1 MIKWKGE
8 DDIHSASIEIEELT
22 RMLVTQKENYTNA
35 MRNLEVYSG
44 KVYRMISFLSSIYT
58 HVYFIVLLK

>member
-8 DDIHSASIEIEELT
+8 DDIHSASVEIEELT

-44 KVYRMISFLSSIYT
+44 KV
-58 HVYFIVLLK
+58 